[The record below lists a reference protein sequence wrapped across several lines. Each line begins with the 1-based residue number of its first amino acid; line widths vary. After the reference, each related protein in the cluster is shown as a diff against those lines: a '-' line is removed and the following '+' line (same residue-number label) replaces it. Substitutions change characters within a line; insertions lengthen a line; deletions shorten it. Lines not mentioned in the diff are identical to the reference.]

1 MFKRVLMNFTKNYL
15 SELNKYC
22 LIIIKFIKY
31 DNHVDGKNPDK
42 DYLYDNNPDIEN
54 KDDLYKF
61 NNQVDLIEK
70 RQLRC

>member
-22 LIIIKFIKY
+22 LSYNKVYQVF

-42 DYLYDNNPDIEN
+42 DYHMIII
-54 KDDLYKF
+54 
-61 NNQVDLIEK
+61 QI
-70 RQLRC
+70 